1 MWCWEIFNYANC
13 KRRKKL
19 IDKLVLEYEDEILH
33 AVPLN
38 TTNTISVT
46 DKNYCHIILLIIM
59 GLILV
64 TIVSSWFYY
73 YYTRYWLKKEP
84 LMPY

>member
-19 IDKLVLEYEDEILH
+19 IDKSVLEYEDEILR

-46 DKNYCHIILLIIM
+46 DKNYCHIILLIIIR
-59 GLILV
+59 LILL
-64 TIVSSWFYY
+64 TIVSAGFI
-73 YYTRYWLKKEP
+73 TI
-84 LMPY
+84 MQDIG